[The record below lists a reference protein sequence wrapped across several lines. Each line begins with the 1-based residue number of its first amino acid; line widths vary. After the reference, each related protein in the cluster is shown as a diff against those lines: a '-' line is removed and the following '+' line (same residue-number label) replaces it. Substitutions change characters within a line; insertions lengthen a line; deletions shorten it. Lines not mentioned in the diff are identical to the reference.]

1 MLAKGLATP
10 SEIAT
15 LALVSRQ
22 LVESWAKAAHINWRE
37 AKAARLL
44 GAWLKEI
51 DRGHAI
57 RRQVRRRR
65 ARMRATGSQD
75 APRHQGEEALAD
87 PVSCLPA
94 QGGGMDDEGSV

>member
-10 SEIAT
+10 SEIAA

-37 AKAARLL
+37 AKSARLL

-57 RRQVRRRR
+57 RRQVPRRR
-65 ARMRATGSQD
+65 ARMRAAGSPD
-75 APRHQGEEALAD
+75 APRHQGQEALANQ
-87 PVSCLPA
+87 VSCLPA
-94 QGGGMDDEGSV
+94 QGGSVDDKGSV